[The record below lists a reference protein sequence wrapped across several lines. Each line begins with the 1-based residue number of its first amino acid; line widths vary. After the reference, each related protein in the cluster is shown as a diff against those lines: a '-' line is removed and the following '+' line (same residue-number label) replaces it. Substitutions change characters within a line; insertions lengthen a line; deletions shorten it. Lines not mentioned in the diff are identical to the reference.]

1 MTVKIVDDSKTKK
14 TYRIQCEYC
23 GCIFEYES
31 EDLGYRPWYPHG
43 FVYCPHC
50 KKPLRHG
57 SDKLTP
63 KE

>member
-1 MTVKIVDDSKTKK
+1 MTVKIVDDSKTKEI
-14 TYRIQCEYC
+14 YRMQCEYC
-23 GCIFEYES
+23 GCIFEYEN

-57 SDKLTP
+57 SDKLKP